1 MQEVIISQDKQKNKI
16 VALVENGKLVEK
28 YEERPEQKRLEGNIY
43 LGKVENVL
51 VGMQAAFVDI
61 GVEKNTFIHI
71 KDIIPKVS
79 NETGN
84 KNETLSKYNIKNY
97 IHTGMPILVQVKRD
111 STNKKGARVS
121 THITIPG
128 RFVVLMPNSEFIT
141 ISKKIEKDQERKR
154 LTDLAKSVLS
164 QGFGLIIRTSAE
176 GKEKELIQKDI
187 EGVIQQYNEIIKKA
201 KTLEKSSNFNPV
213 ALYSNNGIVEKILTD
228 IIDQDLQR
236 IITNNVE
243 INKYVQKFLQDTRL
257 ESKVKLELKQNENV
271 LNIYDIEDQIE
282 KSNNRKI
289 WLKCGGFITIDKTEA
304 LTAIDVNSGK
314 YVGSKDLEQTVF
326 TVNKEATIEIA
337 KQLRLRD
344 IGGIIIIDYID
355 MEKKETKQK
364 ILEILEEHVKKD
376 RSKIQ
381 IVGFTPRGSKH
392 NNMHKHARGENIMKK
407 RVIALTMAA
416 LMAAS
421 LTACGG
427 SAKETTAAAA
437 ADTTA
442 AAKEESTAAESTAA
456 ESKEAAGG
464 KLVMA
469 TNAEFPP
476 YEFHDGD
483 KIVGIDAE
491 IAQAIAD
498 ELGMELEI
506 EDIAFDSIIPEIVS
520 GKADMALAGM
530 TVTEDRKASVD
541 FSDTYATASQM
552 IIVKEDSEIAGPDD
566 LKGVTVGVQLGTT
579 GDIYVSDLEADGTTV
594 ERYNKGFEA
603 VQALSQGKI
612 DAVVIDGEPAKT
624 FVSETE
630 GLKILDEAFTVE
642 EYAIAVKKGN
652 TELLDKVN
660 GALETLKD
668 NGTLDEI
675 VAKYIKAE

>member
-1 MQEVIISQDKQKNKI
+1 MQELIINSDGVYKQI
-16 VALVENGKLVEK
+16 ALVENGKLVER
-28 YEERPEQKRLEGNIY
+28 YEERPDMHRLEGNIY
-43 LGKVENVL
+43 LGRVENVL
-51 VGMQAAFVDI
+51 QGMQAAFVNI
-61 GVEKNTFIHI
+61 GEEKNTFMHI
-71 KDIIPKVS
+71 KDVIPKVS

-84 KNETLSKYNIKNY
+84 KNELLSKYDIKDY
-97 IHTGMPILVQVKRD
+97 IRVGMPILVQVKKD

-121 THITIPG
+121 TNISLPG
-128 RFVVLMPNSEFIT
+128 RFVVLLPDTNFIT

-243 INKYVQKFLQDTRL
+243 INKYVQKFLQDTGL

-364 ILEILEEHVKKD
+364 ILEILEEYVKKD

-381 IVGFTPRGSKH
+381 IVGFTPLDLLEVTRKH
-392 NNMHKHARGENIMKK
+392 MCSN
-407 RVIALTMAA
+407 
-416 LMAAS
+416 
-421 LTACGG
+421 
-427 SAKETTAAAA
+427 
-437 ADTTA
+437 D
-442 AAKEESTAAESTAA
+442 
-456 ESKEAAGG
+456 
-464 KLVMA
+464 
-469 TNAEFPP
+469 
-476 YEFHDGD
+476 
-483 KIVGIDAE
+483 
-491 IAQAIAD
+491 
-498 ELGMELEI
+498 
-506 EDIAFDSIIPEIVS
+506 
-520 GKADMALAGM
+520 
-530 TVTEDRKASVD
+530 
-541 FSDTYATASQM
+541 
-552 IIVKEDSEIAGPDD
+552 
-566 LKGVTVGVQLGTT
+566 
-579 GDIYVSDLEADGTTV
+579 
-594 ERYNKGFEA
+594 
-603 VQALSQGKI
+603 
-612 DAVVIDGEPAKT
+612 
-624 FVSETE
+624 
-630 GLKILDEAFTVE
+630 
-642 EYAIAVKKGN
+642 
-652 TELLDKVN
+652 
-660 GALETLKD
+660 
-668 NGTLDEI
+668 
-675 VAKYIKAE
+675 